1 MSEIEELRARVEDL
15 ERRIRI
21 LFEST
26 GTHDPPKPTSSSM
39 AISPEVEDLMRR
51 KKFRKAALLY
61 QQETGADTGQ
71 TLEALKQLKRDQ
83 RGEFSAD

>member
-1 MSEIEELRARVEDL
+1 MSEVDDLRARVEDL
-15 ERRIRI
+15 ERRIKV
-21 LFEST
+21 LFEAT
-26 GTHDPPKPTSSSM
+26 GTADPPRPTRDSQS
-39 AISPEVEDLMRR
+39 ISPEVEDLMRK

-61 QQETGADTGQ
+61 QQETGANTSQ